1 MSERIKE
8 VNDRS
13 FEQTIQGS
21 AGVMMSSWQLIFQ
34 QSKVNNGAYDG
45 DRLPPQK
52 WDWPRETWFQ
62 TRLRR
67 LRRGRVRYGEKLP
80 RQSLQ

>member
-1 MSERIKE
+1 MSESVKE
-8 VNDRS
+8 LNDRS
-13 FEQTIQGS
+13 LEQTMQSS
-21 AGVMMSSWQLIFQ
+21 AGMMMSSWQLIFQ

-67 LRRGRVRYGEKLP
+67 LRRGQGRYAKKLP